1 MKVQDLRFITDERI
15 FSELR
20 DTDLSQGKWL
30 AEDPSL
36 ARIQQWI
43 ALRTPPSAA
52 FPGRF
57 TP

>member
-1 MKVQDLRFITDERI
+1 MKVQDLRFITDGRI

-20 DTDLSQGKWL
+20 ATDLSQGKWL

-36 ARIQQWI
+36 AMIQQWMT
-43 ALRTPPSAA
+43 LRAPPSAA